1 MKNNE
6 IYNVVKINN
15 LALDAI
21 TPKVLDALLE
31 LDEKCELDVESLT
44 LNIRIKC
51 QDVQITSKYYD
62 DCYDN
67 REYISTKI
75 LFNNKTEIVLE
86 RDMYTSIMII
96 YESIMYKIRPP
107 TKEIKYGIVF
117 NNNDTNIINIL
128 DFILKRRLI
137 ICQTFLKNLTRARE
151 Q

>member
-6 IYNVVKINN
+6 IYNVVEINN
-15 LALDAI
+15 LSLTAI

-31 LDEKCELDVESLT
+31 LDEKCELDVVTLT

-75 LFNNKTEIVLE
+75 RFNNKTEIVLE
-86 RDMYTSIMII
+86 RDMYTSIMI
-96 YESIMYKIRPP
+96 M
-107 TKEIKYGIVF
+107 
-117 NNNDTNIINIL
+117 
-128 DFILKRRLI
+128 
-137 ICQTFLKNLTRARE
+137 
-151 Q
+151 